1 MKIEVVT
8 FVNASTKHAQ
18 KYKKCIDSQREW
30 AELHGMRYSVLE
42 YTSKD
47 DLSNDWDFYINYFN
61 MEKDHEVYYLG
72 ILPSVMILN
81 KHENPFKDIEW
92 DGILVNSATYP
103 SFYFSKK
110 VQDHLLLDTIQ
121 HSMFFKDTP
130 SSTPMLGLRIIICKT
145 LNYVIEHDDVHIGMP
160 YIQGL
165 SSGMEMH
172 LDTNKEGLVEVSYS
186 PRLLD
191 DEQFFQPGDFA
202 VNIPF
207 RNGFGREYIKQFSF
221 VKKQI
226 DKIMKLGKSLEEDLS
241 HEKSNLGS

>member
-8 FVNASTKHAQ
+8 FVNATVKDAR

-30 AELHGMRYSVLE
+30 AELHGMTYRIFEYS
-42 YTSKD
+42 SD
-47 DLSNDWDFYINYFN
+47 DYLKNDWEFYINYFN
-61 MEKDHEVYYLG
+61 MDKEDDTYYLG
-72 ILPSVMILN
+72 ILPTVMILN

-110 VQDHLLLDTIQ
+110 VEDQMLQKTIQ
-121 HSMFFKDTP
+121 HSMLFKDTP

-145 LNYVIEHDDVHIGMP
+145 IDYVIEHDDVHIGMP
-160 YIQGL
+160 YVQGL

-207 RNGFGREYIKQFSF
+207 GSAFGREYIRQFLF

-226 DKIMKLGKSLEEDLS
+226 DRIMKLGKSLEKDLS
-241 HEKSNLGS
+241 NEKSNLGS